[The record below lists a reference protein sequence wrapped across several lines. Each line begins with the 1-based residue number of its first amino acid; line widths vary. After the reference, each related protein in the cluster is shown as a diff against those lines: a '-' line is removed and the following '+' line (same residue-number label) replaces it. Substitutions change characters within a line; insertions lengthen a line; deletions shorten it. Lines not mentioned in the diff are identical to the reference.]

1 MSIREAKLNG
11 KTVYSISGED
21 LRGKEVTC
29 KHCDAKMHV
38 HRFPLK
44 CDYYFAL
51 NPGERHSGVCSL
63 YEGDE
68 DAPVITGEISP
79 EVFIAGL
86 SPTIKTKGGGGGS
99 RGGGEPR
106 TPKEGPKN
114 STLLKHIIKAG
125 IYDEQPFDKT
135 YINSKYNFIDYV
147 IFDKWAHFI
156 WTDKLES
163 IGARAIDARWLGS
176 FNFSEAAHKRLIDHM
191 KVTKEIW
198 FSTFWRHGETYSSV
212 RFCLDCSVCFSDIK
226 KKLFVSGINEN
237 GTYNDF
243 APKGDKV
250 DALIGTVW
258 APMDKD
264 QCKEKCPLNRM
275 CSGCLGAYWG
285 KCDGPKR
292 VEYFPADI
300 FTKNKE
306 KAREE

>member
-1 MSIREAKLNG
+1 
-11 KTVYSISGED
+11 
-21 LRGKEVTC
+21 
-29 KHCDAKMHV
+29 MHV

-135 YINSKYNFIDYV
+135 YINSKYNCSKCSEGYNLYYSQFYDSIICQKIND
-147 IFDKWAHFI
+147 
-156 WTDKLES
+156 TRLEEN
-163 IGARAIDARWLGS
+163 S
-176 FNFSEAAHKRLIDHM
+176 FSN
-191 KVTKEIW
+191 EI
-198 FSTFWRHGETYSSV
+198 YNK
-212 RFCLDCSVCFSDIK
+212 IK
-226 KKLFVSGINEN
+226 
-237 GTYNDF
+237 
-243 APKGDKV
+243 DKV
-250 DALIGTVW
+250 IAINGICG
-258 APMDKD
+258 KD
-264 QCKEKCPLNRM
+264 YLYTP
-275 CSGCLGAYWG
+275 
-285 KCDGPKR
+285 DG
-292 VEYFPADI
+292 I
-300 FTKNKE
+300 S
-306 KAREE
+306 